1 MQGQKV
7 ERAGEREQ
15 GDQLAGE
22 GWQSLGRA
30 RDLGCG
36 EVPEGFYR
44 ETLAETPNSEGY
56 GS

>member
-15 GDQLAGE
+15 GDWLAGK
-22 GWQSLGRA
+22 GWQPLGHA

-36 EVPEGFYR
+36 EVQRVSIGR
-44 ETLAETPNSEGY
+44 L
-56 GS
+56 